1 MIKYLRDNKEWIF
14 SGWGVAAL
22 SAFLFIAVP
31 SIWHFC
37 HRERPSSGSTGYQAT
52 PPPTSPASQLPQTS
66 SPLPVTSPSPI
77 TAIASSPVTFAEI
90 VRVESDNTLTN
101 LQKDE
106 FRRKHQG
113 KIVEW
118 TVRVLSVQRQWER
131 GDSDFSVVF
140 RSPDVKNP
148 RLGETGVATFPA
160 SLRDD
165 MVDLHSGDI
174 IRLRGVL
181 KFIGPVHYLVAVND
195 CQLLEHHK

>member
-1 MIKYLRDNKEWIF
+1 
-14 SGWGVAAL
+14 VAAL
-22 SAFLFIAVP
+22 SAFFLIVVP

-37 HRERPSSGSTGYQAT
+37 HRADPNSHSARYQAT
-52 PPPTSPASQLPQTS
+52 PSPTSPASQLLQASP
-66 SPLPVTSPSPI
+66 PLPVTSPSPI
-77 TAIASSPVTFAEI
+77 TATPSSPVTFAEI
-90 VRVESDNTLTN
+90 VRVESDNTLTD

-118 TVRVLSVQRQWER
+118 TVRVLSVNRQWER
-131 GDSDFSVVF
+131 EDSDFSVVF
-140 RSPDVKNP
+140 RSPYVKSP
-148 RLGETGVATFPA
+148 RFGETGVATFPA

-174 IRLRGVL
+174 IRFRGML
-181 KFIGPVHYLVAVND
+181 KFIGPVHYLVAVNN